1 MLSARGSPFAA
12 NHNPSQQPISARQA
26 NSTQLRTHR
35 VAALTHPHWPGA
47 AVARV
52 HSIAVAP
59 AIYVYNACT
68 NPCLLPSIT
77 HRTPRQSRVS
87 CSSTAE
93 AASVTEQQLIFQTA
107 FSTSDL
113 QQAATL
119 RAEAYYEVLLTIR
132 SFLVCTKQNTEASCY
147 CISFCNAVHLTVD
160 KLARLMWRRCLQE
173 QPHARYV
180 NSFKRQFIDQ
190 TVRLLRQQTA
200 RSLNALLPECVCLV
214 AMLPGT
220 KQILATCDIHPPED
234 AAGQH
239 PKAVPPHDK
248 HAAYVTNVAVDSKSR
263 GQGLG
268 FQLLEAAA
276 AYALEEWQAQAVY
289 TTVDSANKVD
299 TLCHLYTI
307 HAELFLRVC
316 KTGLCCCRQPQV
328 YMPSADLRRPTP
340 CKTLR
345 VAQVRHAPCSQDE
358 VSML

>member
-12 NHNPSQQPISARQA
+12 NHNPSQQPISPRQA

-52 HSIAVAP
+52 QSIAVAP
-59 AIYVYNACT
+59 PTYVYNVCT

-107 FSTSDL
+107 SSTSDL
-113 QQAATL
+113 QQAAAL
-119 RAEAYYEVLLTIR
+119 RAEAYYE
-132 SFLVCTKQNTEASCY
+132 
-147 CISFCNAVHLTVD
+147 
-160 KLARLMWRRCLQE
+160 E

-248 HAAYVTNVAVDSKSR
+248 HAAYVNNVAVDSKSR

-289 TTVDSANKVD
+289 TTVDSANKAATNLYAKCGFEEAHTMQESEGGTGRL
-299 TLCHLYTI
+299 TL
-307 HAELFLRVC
+307 LR
-316 KTGLCCCRQPQV
+316 
-328 YMPSADLRRPTP
+328 A
-340 CKTLR
+340 TL
-345 VAQVRHAPCSQDE
+345 PMMCNME
-358 VSML
+358 

>member
-68 NPCLLPSIT
+68 NTCLLPSIT
-77 HRTPRQSRVS
+77 HRTPRQSLVP

-107 FSTSDL
+107 SSTSDL

-119 RAEAYYEVLLTIR
+119 RAEAYYE
-132 SFLVCTKQNTEASCY
+132 
-147 CISFCNAVHLTVD
+147 
-160 KLARLMWRRCLQE
+160 E

-220 KQILATCDIHPPED
+220 KQILATCDIYPPED

-289 TTVDSANKVD
+289 TTVDSANKAATNLYAKCGFEEAHTMQD
-299 TLCHLYTI
+299 SEGGTGRLTL
-307 HAELFLRVC
+307 LR
-316 KTGLCCCRQPQV
+316 
-328 YMPSADLRRPTP
+328 A
-340 CKTLR
+340 TLPMMCN
-345 VAQVRHAPCSQDE
+345 VE
-358 VSML
+358 